1 MSTTNV
7 DHSKSGTVTKSV
19 LDHYI
24 ESINHKSAQLEHLKG
39 LTVLMAIELGRE
51 LGEVKV
57 ILPHGEFMPWVTV
70 NTNVNPGNANKYI
83 KLAKEHGDI
92 SLRTDLSNV
101 KLSKL
106 FLALGAPDTME
117 QVISDDS
124 LAREEITKLA
134 QVERALI
141 EEQKRTE
148 DWRVQNKRHMDT
160 IRALEIELSQHG
172 RDDQKIAIIRREM
185 DSLRATMVQDRLKH
199 LLDLKNASQ
208 AKDPNKELQ
217 KDLVRKQNEIEALRS
232 TGKADHPEMRRSLVL
247 AQIKWHSDQ
256 VALHNKSLVTL
267 QEELSLLPHSSSEP
281 L

>member
-1 MSTTNV
+1 MPTT
-7 DHSKSGTVTKSV
+7 SATPTKSV

-51 LGEVKV
+51 LGEVKT

-70 NTNVNPGNANKYI
+70 NTSVNPGNANKYI

-117 QVISDDS
+117 QVIGDDG

-134 QVERALI
+134 QAERALI
-141 EEQKRTE
+141 EEKKRTE

-199 LLDLKNASQ
+199 LIDLKNASQ

-232 TGKADHPEMRRSLVL
+232 SISSPGKTDNLRDHPEMRRSLVL

-256 VALHNKSLVTL
+256 VALHNKSLVAL
-267 QEELSLLPHSSSEP
+267 QEELSSL
-281 L
+281 